1 MQWTLLFLALLMG
14 VVVWWLI
21 RQTVNVKPWVAE
33 GNVDSVESEGI
44 RSVVDMGGA
53 LRPSKVALG
62 VFLAVVTSVFAL
74 FISAYSIRMEVG
86 DWRPL
91 PEPMLLWANTGILI
105 LCSVFLHGAWMAVK
119 RNNVQ
124 GAKLGLTLGA
134 VMTLAFMVGQLM
146 AWDQLIASGYVISGN
161 PANAFFYTLTALHAA
176 HLIGG
181 LIVLFVALQRLW
193 NAEEFAPKVASSI
206 ELCGV
211 YWHFLLAI
219 WIILFSFLLNT

>member
-1 MQWTLLFLALLMG
+1 
-14 VVVWWLI
+14 
-21 RQTVNVKPWVAE
+21 
-33 GNVDSVESEGI
+33 
-44 RSVVDMGGA
+44 
-53 LRPSKVALG
+53 
-62 VFLAVVTSVFAL
+62 
-74 FISAYSIRMEVG
+74 
-86 DWRPL
+86 
-91 PEPMLLWANTGILI
+91 
-105 LCSVFLHGAWMAVK
+105 
-119 RNNVQ
+119 
-124 GAKLGLTLGA
+124 
-134 VMTLAFMVGQLM
+134 VGQLL

-193 NAEEFAPKVASSI
+193 NAEEFAHKVASSI

>member
-1 MQWTLLFLALLMG
+1 MEWTLLFLALLMG

-21 RQTVNVKPWVAE
+21 RQTINVKPWVAE
-33 GNVDSVESEGI
+33 ANVDSVQSEGL
-44 RSVVDMGGA
+44 RSVVNMGEA

-105 LCSVFLHGAWMAVK
+105 FCSIFLHGAWVSVK
-119 RNNVQ
+119 RANVQ
-124 GAKLGLTLGA
+124 GAKLGMALGA

-146 AWDQLIASGYVISGN
+146 AWDQLIASGHVISGN
-161 PANAFFYTLTALHAA
+161 PANAFFYTLTALHAI
-176 HLIGG
+176 HLVGG
-181 LIVLFVALQRLW
+181 LVVLCIALSRLW
-193 NAEEFAPKVASSI
+193 NAEEIAPKVASSI

-211 YWHFLLAI
+211 YWHFLLAV

>member
-1 MQWTLLFLALLMG
+1 MEWTLLFLALLMG

-21 RQTVNVKPWVAE
+21 RQTINVKPWVAE
-33 GNVDSVESEGI
+33 ANVDSVQSEGI
-44 RSVVDMGGA
+44 HSVVNMGEA

-105 LCSVFLHGAWMAVK
+105 FCSIFLHGAWVSVK
-119 RNNVQ
+119 RANVQ
-124 GAKLGLTLGA
+124 GAKLGMVLGA

-146 AWDQLIASGYVISGN
+146 AWDELIASGYVISGN
-161 PANAFFYTLTALHAA
+161 PANAFFYTLTALHAI

-181 LIVLFVALQRLW
+181 LVVLCIALSRLW
-193 NAEEFAPKVASSI
+193 NAEEIAPKVASSI

-211 YWHFLLAI
+211 YWHFLLAV